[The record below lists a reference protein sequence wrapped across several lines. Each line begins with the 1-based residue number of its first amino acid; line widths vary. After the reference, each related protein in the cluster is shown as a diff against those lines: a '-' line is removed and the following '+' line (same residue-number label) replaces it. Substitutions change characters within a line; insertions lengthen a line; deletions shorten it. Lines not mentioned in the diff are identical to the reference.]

1 MQYLITTNVQR
12 PYLTKWFD
20 ADNHFNP
27 DVEMVVYDLIR
38 FVYTTDGHNWEP
50 INIDHL

>member
-1 MQYLITTNVQR
+1 MQYLITTNAA
-12 PYLTKWFD
+12 PPFLTNWFD
-20 ADNHFNP
+20 AENHFNP
-27 DVEMVVYDLIR
+27 DVEMVVYDLIH

>member
-1 MQYLITTNVQR
+1 MQYLITTNIQQ
-12 PYLTKWFD
+12 PFLTKWFD

-27 DVEMVVYDLIR
+27 DVEMVVYDLINN
-38 FVYTTDGHNWEP
+38 VYTTDGHTWLN